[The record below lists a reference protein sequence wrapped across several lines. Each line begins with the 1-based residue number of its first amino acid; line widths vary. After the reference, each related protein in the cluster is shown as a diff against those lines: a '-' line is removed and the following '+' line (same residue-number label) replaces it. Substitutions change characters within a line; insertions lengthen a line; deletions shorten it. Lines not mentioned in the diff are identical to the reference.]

1 MTDIERKI
9 VEFLVTGKTYSDE
22 AIMKNVGITEEELKV
37 AFDSLLAN
45 GYIETYEDY
54 LKRMGGEEEHHSCGV
69 DGCCGG
75 GCSGCGTP
83 ITDTKNVKVITAK
96 ALIEFEL

>member
-9 VEFLVTGKTYSDE
+9 MEFLVTGKTYSDE
-22 AIMKNVGITEEELKV
+22 AIMKNLGINQEELQK
-37 AFDSLLAN
+37 AFDSLLKD

-54 LKRMGGEEEHHSCGV
+54 LKRMGGEEEQHSCGV

-83 ITDTKNVKVITAK
+83 IIDKKNVKVITAK

>member
-9 VEFLVTGKTYSDE
+9 MEFLVSGKTYSDD
-22 AIMKNVGITEEELKV
+22 AIMKNIGITKEELEK
-37 AFDSLLAN
+37 AFENLLAE
-45 GYIETYEDY
+45 GYIETYDDY

-83 ITDTKNVKVITAK
+83 ITDYKNVKVITAK
-96 ALIEFEL
+96 ALTEFEL